1 LIVVVGVVVGV
12 MAAGERNG
20 LLSVFLEGMKVLA
33 SASGQFSRSASPVL
47 MDILQVFKC
56 GTIILR

>member
-1 LIVVVGVVVGV
+1 VVVGVVTV
-12 MAAGERNG
+12 GERNG
-20 LLSVFLEGMKVLA
+20 LLSVLLEGMNVLA
-33 SASGQFSRSASPVL
+33 SASGGVSRSASPAL